1 MEENTDI
8 TYIPFGADGQIEETP
23 LMEAL
28 ANNVNA
34 YVESKPWSKKKKQRF
49 MDAYSAIMQR
59 GLVGASVRDG
69 QWYVDYN
76 GDPISYANKKDQDM
90 YEQAAYY
97 IKSQMQGL
105 ATSQKDKKDK
115 EDADAPLFGNAYLNE
130 QFAKHLA
137 NQEFGGRQF
146 TTEEWNEF
154 DERGANGLRG
164 IRNRAEILAKNLQS
178 FSDSLKEDGKYSFK
192 DSPYRDLKDVKERIQ
207 NAITALRT
215 PDPNDDSGALN
226 KLGIDPKLFF
236 YNGGDDKMITED
248 GSEMTYNDYYTKYK
262 PALDKEAAEKAAAEA
277 KQKQAAAA
285 AKQAQLRQTQF
296 SSLKFYT
303 PKGFTGTFA
312 DWQRKYAGKEFG
324 KLFSSL
330 ATSGLNS
337 EQSADLITF
346 FKEAERT
353 GQLSQLSDTEK
364 QAFGRF
370 NNLIGRLRKF
380 EGLNGFYWD
389 IAAKRVVQPSAM
401 NGRSILTGG
410 NSSLLN
416 PPSEEETEAAER
428 EAANQR
434 QLRNLET
441 EDIARLT
448 AISADLTGLIA
459 SFVPTVGTAVAAGS
473 GLTSL
478 GANLV
483 ADIADKSIS
492 KGQVVLN
499 ALSNLGLGVVS
510 LLPGGGFSK
519 LGKIIKGAIT
529 YGPLIIGAANSYQD
543 RQLIGNLF
551 NKFTSGK
558 MGDITNEELKA
569 LTYAMSTLAGGARAG
584 RGFVNERKYG
594 PAFGQRTKVQQA
606 EVYNTK
612 TKKVERVTVD
622 ADKAKRLNSA
632 KPKTKEEADNIIRE
646 VVGTDYVA
654 PSTFKP
660 ASKINPLSK
669 PLATKSEVTYS
680 EGNAEYRAALAAENA
695 EYRRTHKGHIRTDYE
710 IYAGER
716 PYLRSKYMPW
726 LYNTSLRERLRN
738 ITENPY
744 KKWQREHAPE
754 PTTTETTA
762 PAAETGPKSS
772 REKPK
777 TLEKLE
783 RNKRP
788 RNESW
793 GDESK
798 YEEFRA
804 TMGIRKRGKDGK
816 YEVDEH
822 GKPVYEKAPVFSSNE
837 SSEIKVLDLPGGF
850 GKIERVAIP
859 TSAESNGIEVRFIG
873 KDGKSYSATGKTT
886 LELKQATLEMM
897 KKAMRDFDKL
907 DAKNKTNVI
916 KYDLIKQLK
925 NEGFL
930 KQGGKLT
937 TRQILENFYKTL

>member
-1 MEENTDI
+1 MEENTNI

-59 GLVGASVRDG
+59 GLVGASIRDG

-76 GDPISYANKKDQDM
+76 GDPISYADKKDQDM

-105 ATSQKDKKDK
+105 ATSQKAKKDK

-130 QFAKHLA
+130 QFEKYLI
-137 NQEFGGRQF
+137 NNEFGGRQG
-146 TTEEWNEF
+146 TTTQDWNEF

-164 IRNRAEILAKNLQS
+164 TKNRAEIFARNLESFAK
-178 FSDSLKEDGKYSFK
+178 SLEDGKYNFK
-192 DSPYRDLKDVKERIQ
+192 DSPYKDLDDVKQRIST
-207 NAITALRT
+207 AVSALRT
-215 PDPNDDSGALN
+215 PDTADDKAALN
-226 KLGIDPKLFF
+226 KLGIDYNKWF
-236 YNGGDDKMITED
+236 YDGGEDKTTAED
-248 GSEMTYNDYYTKYK
+248 GTEMTVNEYYTKYK
-262 PALDKEAAEKAAAEA
+262 PALEKAAAEEA

-285 AKQAQLRQTQF
+285 AKQAQLRQNQF

-303 PKGFTGTFA
+303 PKGFTGNFA
-312 DWQRKYAGKEFG
+312 DWQRKYAGKKFG
-324 KLFSSL
+324 ELFSSL
-330 ATSGLNS
+330 SSSQLSS
-337 EQSADLITF
+337 EQSADLVTF

-364 QAFGRF
+364 KAFGRF

-389 IAAKRVVQPSAM
+389 IAAKRIVQPSAM

-410 NSSLLN
+410 NSNLLN

-434 QLRNLET
+434 QVFRNLET
-441 EDIARLT
+441 EDVARLT
-448 AISADLTGLIA
+448 AITADLTGLLA
-459 SFVPTVGTAVAAGS
+459 SFAPTIGTAVAAGT

-483 ADIADKSIS
+483 ADIADESVTKS
-492 KGQVVLN
+492 QVFWN
-499 ALSNLGLGVVS
+499 ALSNFGLGVVS
-510 LLPGGGFSK
+510 LLPGGGLSK
-519 LGKIIKGAIT
+519 LTKILKAGAT
-529 YGPLIIGAANSYQD
+529 YVPLLMGVANSYQD
-543 RQLIGNLF
+543 RALIESAFKKWNHP
-551 NKFTSGK
+551 K
-558 MGDITNEELKA
+558 DITNEELKA
-569 LTYAMSTLAGGARAG
+569 VAYAMTTLAGGARAG

-612 TKKVERVTVD
+612 TKKIERVTVD

-632 KPKTKEEADNIIRE
+632 KPKTKEEADNIIKE
-646 VVGTDYVA
+646 VVGADYAA

-660 ASKINPLSK
+660 VSRTRPLAK
-669 PLATKSEVTYS
+669 PLATKSEPTYT
-680 EGNAEYRAALAAENA
+680 EGDAEYRAALEAENA
-695 EYRRTHKGHIRTDYE
+695 EYRRTHNGHIRTTYE
-710 IYAGER
+710 IYAGEK
-716 PYLRSKYMPW
+716 PYLRSKLRERLPSW
-726 LYNTSLRERLRN
+726 LNISLGERLRN

-754 PTTTETTA
+754 PAATETTA
-762 PAAETGPKSS
+762 PASETGTKSS
-772 REKPK
+772 KEKPK
-777 TLEKLE
+777 TPEKPE
-783 RNKRP
+783 KNKI
-788 RNESW
+788 NESW
-793 GDESK
+793 
-798 YEEFRA
+798 EEFRA
-804 TMGIRKRGKDGK
+804 TMGIRKRGKNGK
-816 YEVDEH
+816 HEVDEH

-837 SSEIKVLDLPGGF
+837 SSEVKALDLPRGF
-850 GKIERVAIP
+850 GRIERIAVP
-859 TSAESNGIEVRFIG
+859 TSEKSNGIEVRFIG

-916 KYDLIKQLK
+916 KYELIKQLK

>member
-164 IRNRAEILAKNLQS
+164 IRNRAEILARNLQS

-226 KLGIDPKLFF
+226 KLGINPKLFF
-236 YNGGDDKMITED
+236 YDGGEDKMTAED
-248 GSEMTYNDYYTKYK
+248 GTEMTVNDYYTKYK
-262 PALDKEAAEKAAAEA
+262 PALDKAAAEKAAAEA

-330 ATSGLNS
+330 ATQGLNS

-370 NNLIGRLRKF
+370 NNLVGRLRKF

-389 IAAKRVVQPSAM
+389 IAAKRVVQPSAK
-401 NGRSILTGG
+401 NGQSILTGS

-434 QLRNLET
+434 QVFRNLET
-441 EDIARLT
+441 EDVARLT
-448 AISADLTGLIA
+448 AIAADFTGLLA
-459 SFVPTVGTAVAAGS
+459 SFAPTIGTAVAAGT

-483 ADIADKSIS
+483 ADIADKSVTKS
-492 KGQVVLN
+492 QVFWN
-499 ALSNLGLGVVS
+499 TLSNLGLGVVS
-510 LLPGGGFSK
+510 LLPGGGLSK
-519 LGKIIKGAIT
+519 LTKILKTGAT
-529 YGPLIIGAANSYQD
+529 YLPLLMGVANSYQD
-543 RQLIGNLF
+543 RALIESAFKKWNHP
-551 NKFTSGK
+551 K
-558 MGDITNEELKA
+558 DITNEELKA
-569 LTYAMSTLAGGARAG
+569 VAYAMTTLAGGARAG

-632 KPKTKEEADNIIRE
+632 KPKTKKEADSIIKE

-680 EGNAEYRAALAAENA
+680 EGNAEYRAALEAENA
-695 EYRRTHKGHIRTDYE
+695 EYRRTHNGHIRTDYE
-710 IYAGER
+710 IYAGEK
-716 PYLRSKYMPW
+716 PYLRSK
-726 LYNTSLRERLRN
+726 LRERLPSWLNISLGERLRS

-754 PTTTETTA
+754 PAATETAA
-762 PAAETGPKSS
+762 PAAETGTKSS
-772 REKPK
+772 KEKPK
-777 TLEKLE
+777 TPEKPE
-783 RNKRP
+783 KNEK
-788 RNESW
+788 NESW
-793 GDESK
+793 
-798 YEEFRA
+798 EEFRA
-804 TMGIRKRGKDGK
+804 AMGIRKRGKNGK

-837 SSEIKVLDLPGGF
+837 SSEIKALDLPKGF
-850 GKIERVAIP
+850 GRIERIAVP
-859 TSAESNGIEVRFIG
+859 TSATSNGIEVRFIG

-907 DAKNKTNVI
+907 DAKNKSNSI

-937 TRQILENFYKTL
+937 SRQILENFYKTL